1 MEEGKGSRVRV
12 HSKLRVMSSTPI
24 EPNKVHKLSAL
35 DHAMALHTVH
45 VIFYYRA
52 NPFHEGPMEL
62 DMDNLRITLSEHLCL
77 YPPVTGRLVRD
88 GEGNWEVKCND
99 AGIRMVRASVGVTV
113 DEWLRSAD
121 ASEER
126 DLTVWENMP
135 QDPIIWSPLRIQ
147 LNDFE
152 GGGLAIGLSFT
163 HTHADPTSA
172 TLFFKSWADFH
183 RGGLPILQPP
193 IFNLPA
199 FTNHPT
205 VNPSLKT
212 SEYYIKKC
220 KETETVQS
228 TKMPTLTFRFSGS
241 KVMKCLSQVHPI
253 CPEATPFDVL
263 AALFWLRIMRF
274 TSPTPLSVCLD
285 LRNHKTKAIPFHYFG
300 NALHFSSLSLHTEAL
315 EGCDEL
321 GHVAGL
327 VHKHVTGIKEEGE
340 FWTALDWFES
350 RKGET
355 GKYAPP
361 FRMYGPELTC
371 ISMEHLFSGDC
382 DDESLTYGAMFR
394 EEEKPVHVSY
404 NVGNVGAGKGLI
416 MVMPSPGDR
425 LGRTVMV
432 SLPEKQQISI
442 LSQDQAIMELDP
454 QMLLSGRR

>member
-1 MEEGKGSRVRV
+1 MEEVKGSRVRV

-35 DHAMALHTVH
+35 DHAMALHTLH

-62 DMDNLRITLSEHLCL
+62 DLDNLRITLSDHLCL

-88 GEGNWEVKCND
+88 GDGNWEVKCND

-135 QDPIIWSPLRIQ
+135 QDPIFWSPLRIQ

-152 GGGLAIGLSFT
+152 GGGLAIGLSIT

-183 RGGLPILQPP
+183 RGLPILHPP
-193 IFNLPA
+193 IFN
-199 FTNHPT
+199 HPT
-205 VNPSLKT
+205 ANPTSKT

-220 KETETVQS
+220 KETETLS
-228 TKMPTLTFRFSGS
+228 AKMPTLTFRFPGS
-241 KVMKCLSQVHPI
+241 RITKCLSQVHPI
-253 CPEATPFDVL
+253 CPEATPFDVV

-274 TSPTPLSVCLD
+274 TSPTPLSICLD
-285 LRNHKTKAIPFHYFG
+285 FRAHKTRAIPFHYFG
-300 NALHFSSLSLHTEAL
+300 NALHFSSLSLHAQAL
-315 EGCDEL
+315 EDSEL

-327 VHKHVTGIKEEGE
+327 VHKHVTGIEEGE
-340 FWTALDWFES
+340 FWSSVDWFES
-350 RKGET
+350 QKGEK
-355 GKYAPP
+355 GKYAAP

-371 ISMEHLFSGDC
+371 ISMEHMSC
-382 DDESLTYGAMFR
+382 EDESLMYSAMFR
-394 EEEKPVHVSY
+394 EEERPVHVSY
-404 NVGNVGAGKGLI
+404 NVGNVGGKGLI

-425 LGRTVMV
+425 VGRTVMV
-432 SLPEKQQISI
+432 SLPENQISI
-442 LSQDQAIMELDP
+442 LSQDEAIMELDP
-454 QMLLSGRR
+454 QMLISGRR